1 MRRLLIL
8 LPLLALAAC
17 SSSSSNEDGSL
28 ADGEDQE
35 QASATKILE
44 SQMRSDPQAQPDGFC
59 DKYTQVT
66 LLKARTGRLILELEN
81 RLGGSCE
88 IFVAPDKHSY
98 TVTESSNCGS
108 KIYKG
113 TKDGDTVELQD
124 NRTRLC
130 EDLRP
135 AILELKEKRSG
146 FERALYG
153 APAASSGGN
162 NGGGGAAQVLDV
174 KLYDQPHAQVS
185 QFCDKHTHLGLKRA
199 AGGALSARLEYKLS
213 ATSSCEIFIAP
224 NEKLFTVTQSDD
236 CGTKVYSSPPGPSR
250 VVIKDHSTRLC
261 ENVIPA
267 RVEVELTEGGQTRHL
282 YTAE

>member
-1 MRRLLIL
+1 MRRFFVI

-17 SSSSSNEDGSL
+17 TSSSGDDASV

-35 QASATKILE
+35 QASATKLME
-44 SQMRSDPQAQPDGFC
+44 SQMRSDPQAQPDNFC

-66 LLKARTGRLILELEN
+66 LLKTRTGKLLLELEN

-88 IFVAPDKHSY
+88 IFVEPDKHSY
-98 TVTESSNCGS
+98 TVTESESCGS
-108 KIYKG
+108 KMYKG
-113 TKDGDTVELQD
+113 TKAGDTVELQD

-130 EDLRP
+130 EDIRP
-135 AILELKEKRSG
+135 ALLELREKRNG
-146 FERALYG
+146 FERSLYG
-153 APAASSGGN
+153 KPAAAS
-162 NGGGGAAQVLDV
+162 GGGGGGSASVLDV
-174 KLYDQPHAQVS
+174 KLYDEPHAQVS
-185 QFCDKHTHLGLKRA
+185 QFCDKHTWLTLKRE
-199 AGGALSARLEYKLS
+199 GGALKARLEYKLS
-213 ATSSCEIFIAP
+213 ATSSCEIFISP

-236 CGTKVYSSPPGPSR
+236 CGTKVYSSGSGPSR

-267 RVEVELTEGGQTRHL
+267 RVEVEVTEGGQTRHL

>member
-1 MRRLLIL
+1 MRRFFVI

-17 SSSSSNEDGSL
+17 TSSSGDDASL

-35 QASATKILE
+35 QAGATKLME
-44 SQMRSDPQAQPDGFC
+44 SQMRSDPQAQPDSFC

-66 LLKARTGRLILELEN
+66 LLKTRTGKLRLELEN

-88 IFVAPDKHSY
+88 IFVEPDKHSY

-108 KIYKG
+108 KIFKG
-113 TKDGDTVELQD
+113 TKAGDTVELQD
-124 NRTRLC
+124 NRTRMC
-130 EDLRP
+130 EDIRP
-135 AILELKEKRSG
+135 AILELREKRNG
-146 FERALYG
+146 FERSLYG

-162 NGGGGAAQVLDV
+162 GGSTSVLDV
-174 KLYDQPHAQVS
+174 KLYDEPHAQVS
-185 QFCDKHTHLGLKRA
+185 QFCDKHTWLTLSRT
-199 AGGALSARLEYKLS
+199 GGALKARLEYKLS

-236 CGTKVYSSPPGPSR
+236 CGTKVYSSGSGPSR

>member
-1 MRRLLIL
+1 MRRFLVI

-17 SSSSSNEDGSL
+17 SSSTSDDGSL

-35 QASATKILE
+35 QASATKLLE
-44 SQMRSDPQAQPDGFC
+44 SQMRSDAQAAPDNFC

-66 LLKARTGRLILELEN
+66 LLKTRTGKLLIELEN
-81 RLGGSCE
+81 RLAGSCE

-98 TVTESSNCGS
+98 TVTESESCGS
-108 KIYKG
+108 KMYKG
-113 TKDGDTVELQD
+113 TKNGDSVELQD
-124 NRTRLC
+124 NRTRVC
-130 EDLRP
+130 EDIRP
-135 AILELKEKRSG
+135 AILELKEKHNG
-146 FERALYG
+146 FERSLYG
-153 APAASSGGN
+153 KPAAATGGGN
-162 NGGGGAAQVLDV
+162 TGGGAQVLDV
-174 KLYDQPHAQVS
+174 KLYDEPHAQVS
-185 QFCDKHTHLGLKRA
+185 PSCDKHTALTLKRT
-199 AGGALSARLEYKLS
+199 GSALSARLEYKLS
-213 ATSSCEIFIAP
+213 ATSACEIFIAP

-236 CGTKVYSSPPGPSR
+236 CGTKVYSSGAGPSR